1 MVGFKGARIYLDLVS
16 VGATI
21 NIMLAL
27 PGQKVCR
34 LLKTLPGNR
43 RLWMWLRC

>member
-1 MVGFKGARIYLDLVS
+1 MKIEAKELHGANIFLDMVS

-27 PGQKVCR
+27 FMQLVKQS
-34 LLKTLPGNR
+34 LK
-43 RLWMWLRC
+43 MH